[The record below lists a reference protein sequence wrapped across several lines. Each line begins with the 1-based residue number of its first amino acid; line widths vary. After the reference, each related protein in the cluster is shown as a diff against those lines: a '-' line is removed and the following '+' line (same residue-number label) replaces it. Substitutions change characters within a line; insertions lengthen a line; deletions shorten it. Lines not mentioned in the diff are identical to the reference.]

1 MNDTR
6 GDSSRIPTKR
16 RSITAGISR
25 HRPRAGT
32 APLEFVMVLPVILFV
47 LAAILWVGVAMN
59 TQAELTVE
67 TRNDAWKRRDGGP
80 SEDAFHFDRQN
91 RIESRMERPVE
102 FLRIFSG
109 FAPASARHAVL
120 AGSWDHLQVP
130 MNDQPNWPLY
140 SRLGIEGNGD
150 QLQQFLGGLGDLQSQ
165 FPSLQDMIDNQLEP
179 VLGDSQQLN
188 GSQGQSF
195 QAQDQ
200 QKLQTA
206 VENERQEL
214 AKVEGQIKQLDAQIR
229 ANQGA
234 QAKQAA
240 LLQAV
245 QNRLKQKNLSS
256 ADRKNLQQET
266 TEINKQIA
274 DLNQRG
280 QGLQSQDQNLDLRKQ
295 QITQELDNVNS
306 LNTGL

>member
-1 MNDTR
+1 M
-6 GDSSRIPTKR
+6 
-16 RSITAGISR
+16 
-25 HRPRAGT
+25 
-32 APLEFVMVLPVILFV
+32 
-47 LAAILWVGVAMN
+47 
-59 TQAELTVE
+59 
-67 TRNDAWKRRDGGP
+67 
-80 SEDAFHFDRQN
+80 
-91 RIESRMERPVE
+91 E

-109 FAPASARHAVL
+109 FAPASSHHAVM

-140 SRLGIEGNGD
+140 SRLGIEGNGG
-150 QLQQFLGGLGDLQSQ
+150 QLQQIIGGLGDLQSQ
-165 FPSLQDMIDNQLEP
+165 FPSPQDLIDSQLQP
-179 VLGDSQQLN
+179 VLDALQQLT
-188 GSQGQSF
+188 GSQGDSF

-214 AKVEGQIKQLDAQIR
+214 AKIEGQIKQVDATIR
-229 ANQGA
+229 ANQAA

-240 LLQAV
+240 LLQAI

-256 ADRKNLQQET
+256 ADRKKLQQEA